1 MIIQG
6 SAVADY
12 WSIRSYNWYSKQ
24 ATHTHTSHNTCQCI
38 RVGRQER
45 KVHFPTGEDARCQ
58 CLYLDSARPK
68 QYICVCYRW
77 HIALFKLHIQ
87 LAKHISV
94 AACQHLLVFCSQ
106 QLCIS
111 FSCVILLSLCF
122 VPSISPPRTTPVAM
136 IWQYPTIWSIQ
147 KRWGIPTNLDQNE
160 QSNLD
165 LNEQPE
171 SRPKWAAKI

>member
-12 WSIRSYNWYSKQ
+12 WSIRSYDWYSKQ
-24 ATHTHTSHNTCQCI
+24 TTHTHTSHNTCQCI
-38 RVGRQER
+38 RVGSQER

-87 LAKHISV
+87 LAKHISLPCWLYASICLSS
-94 AACQHLLVFCSQ
+94 AASSFASTSAASFC
-106 QLCIS
+106 
-111 FSCVILLSLCF
+111 SLCF
-122 VPSISPPRTTPVAM
+122 VPSKSPHLGPPQLQWYGRLPHHFHMVKSDEEFLQ
-136 IWQYPTIWSIQ
+136 I
-147 KRWGIPTNLDQNE
+147 
-160 QSNLD
+160 
-165 LNEQPE
+165 
-171 SRPKWAAKI
+171 